1 MNSVGESLSVDLAGD
16 ETWLDERGVLLHIGP
31 PKTGTTALQSSL
43 FAARAQLKQ
52 QGFRYPIR
60 KENGRRSTQH
70 GYAGAALMGLRRQGT
85 DSVESLDVWDN
96 FVQKVE
102 TRPNRALLSAELFSD
117 SRPDHIEKI
126 VADLG
131 PDDLQVLVT
140 LRPLSGLLASTWQ

>member
-1 MNSVGESLSVDLAGD
+1 
-16 ETWLDERGVLLHIGP
+16 
-31 PKTGTTALQSSL
+31 
-43 FAARAQLKQ
+43 
-52 QGFRYPIR
+52 
-60 KENGRRSTQH
+60 
-70 GYAGAALMGLRRQGT
+70 MGLRRQGT